1 MNDHQASST
10 RFSSIW
16 EALEDTPQEAAT
28 MRLRAELL
36 RNLQKNLRALGLA
49 NEQASARMRITKT
62 KMNNLLSENISA
74 FSVGDLEH
82 LNSIIS

>member
-1 MNDHQASST
+1 
-10 RFSSIW
+10 
-16 EALEDTPQEAAT
+16 

-62 KMNNLLSENISA
+62 KMNNLLSGNISA

>member
-1 MNDHQASST
+1 MNDHQASSP

-16 EALEDTPQEAAT
+16 EALEDTSQEAAT

-36 RNLQKNLRALGLA
+36 RNLQKNLRASGLA
-49 NEQASARMRITKT
+49 NEQASARMRITKAR
-62 KMNNLLSENISA
+62 MNDLLSGNISA
-74 FSVGDLEH
+74 FSVIDLAH